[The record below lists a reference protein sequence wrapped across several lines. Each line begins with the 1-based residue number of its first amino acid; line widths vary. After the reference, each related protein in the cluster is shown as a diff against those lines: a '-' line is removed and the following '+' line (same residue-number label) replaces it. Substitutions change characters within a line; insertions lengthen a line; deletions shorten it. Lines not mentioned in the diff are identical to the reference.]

1 MLASDYYKEHRLSI
15 PANHPCPDTTPAS
28 GPAGQSASCICE
40 TRRRRP
46 AGLRIRKMHV
56 CSDYWM
62 TTYVSACIG
71 VAARPCPASA
81 RASGVVW
88 TGRRRQEAAGFT
100 SIRRGARDP
109 EPRRP
114 LLPPRDGSGPV
125 QIDWNLDKGIEI
137 RMMIAPPGPRCVQC
151 PLVRAT
157 CMHVLPVPDQAL
169 GNSGNK

>member
-81 RASGVVW
+81 RASGPGSCGRDGG
-88 TGRRRQEAAGFT
+88 GRRLPV
-100 SIRRGARDP
+100 SRRFEGERGTP
-109 EPRRP
+109 
-114 LLPPRDGSGPV
+114 S
-125 QIDWNLDKGIEI
+125 
-137 RMMIAPPGPRCVQC
+137 PGGRCC
-151 PLVRAT
+151 HRAT
-157 CMHVLPVPDQAL
+157 DLDL
-169 GNSGNK
+169 YR

>member
-81 RASGVVW
+81 RASGP
-88 TGRRRQEAAGFT
+88 GRVDGTAEAGGCRFHVD
-100 SIRRGARDP
+100 SK
-109 EPRRP
+109 
-114 LLPPRDGSGPV
+114 GS
-125 QIDWNLDKGIEI
+125 E
-137 RMMIAPPGPRCVQC
+137 GPRA
-151 PLVRAT
+151 PAAAAAT
-157 CMHVLPVPDQAL
+157 ARRIWTCTDRLE
-169 GNSGNK
+169 S